1 MSFPTPH
8 PGLVIRYS
16 YLWRREF
23 EAGRDEGS
31 KDRPCAVIMALIDEE
46 GEQDVLV
53 LPITHSPP
61 ADAADAIE
69 IPAITKQ
76 RLQLDFDR
84 SWIVLSEANRFLWP
98 GPDLRPVPDRANKSV
113 AYGVLP
119 PRFFAIVRER
129 YLARDRQ
136 QKIAQVQRT
145 E

>member
-31 KDRPCAVIMALIDEE
+31 KDRPCTVIMALINED

-61 ADAADAIE
+61 ANPDDAVE
-69 IPAITKQ
+69 IPAVTKQ

-98 GPDLRPVPDRANKSV
+98 GPDLRPVPNSTDRSIV
-113 AYGVLP
+113 YGVLP
-119 PRFFAIVRER
+119 PRFFTMVRDR
-129 YLARDRQ
+129 YLVLDRQ
-136 QKIAQVQRT
+136 RKVALVPRT

>member
-1 MSFPTPH
+1 VSFPAPH

-23 EAGRDEGS
+23 ETGRDEGS
-31 KDRPCAVIMALIDEE
+31 KDRPCAVIMALINED

-61 ADAADAIE
+61 THPGDAIE
-69 IPAITKQ
+69 IPAVTKQ

-98 GPDLRPVPDRANKSV
+98 GPDLRPVPNSADRSI

-119 PRFFAIVRER
+119 PRFFAVVREH

-136 QKIAQVQRT
+136 RKVAQVPRT